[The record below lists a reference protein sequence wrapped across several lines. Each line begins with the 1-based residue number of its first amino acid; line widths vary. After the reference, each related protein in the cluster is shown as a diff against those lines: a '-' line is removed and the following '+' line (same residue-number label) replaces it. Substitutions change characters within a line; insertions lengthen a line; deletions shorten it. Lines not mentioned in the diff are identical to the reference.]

1 MYDAAAFV
9 HQLNQWRRGTK
20 SREDALND
28 YQAEVVERT
37 HEAVL
42 LSRFACLEC
51 HDLDNLRDDSK
62 VFQVSGFNAR
72 VKEERAAF
80 DLTPGMPNVADPVV
94 AASVGGNLVAPVV
107 AAPVGA

>member
-1 MYDAAAFV
+1 MKTRQEAFRDF
-9 HQLNQWRRGTK
+9 Q
-20 SREDALND
+20 S
-28 YQAEVVERT
+28 EVVERT

-72 VKEERAAF
+72 VKEEREVF
-80 DLTPGMPNVADPVV
+80 DLSPDPASSVV
-94 AASVGGNLVAPVV
+94 ATSA
-107 AAPVGA
+107 

>member
-9 HQLNQWRRGTK
+9 HQLNLWRKGMKTRQEAFRDFQ
-20 SREDALND
+20 S
-28 YQAEVVERT
+28 EVVERT

-72 VKEERAAF
+72 VKEEREVF
-80 DLTPGMPNVADPVV
+80 DLSPDPASSVV
-94 AASVGGNLVAPVV
+94 ATSA
-107 AAPVGA
+107 

>member
-9 HQLNQWRRGTK
+9 HQLNLWRKGLK
-20 SREDALND
+20 SRQDAFKD
-28 YQAEVVERT
+28 FQAEVVERT

-51 HDLDNLRDDSK
+51 HDLENLGDDSK

-72 VKEERAAF
+72 VKEEREVF
-80 DLTPGMPNVADPVV
+80 DLSPESAVQVV
-94 AASVGGNLVAPVV
+94 ATSA
-107 AAPVGA
+107 

>member
-9 HQLNQWRRGTK
+9 HQLNMWRKGSK
-20 SREDALND
+20 SREEAFRDF
-28 YQAEVVERT
+28 QAEVVERT

-51 HDLDNLRDDSK
+51 HDLDSLRDDSK

-72 VKEERAAF
+72 VKEERAVF
-80 DLTPGMPNVADPVV
+80 DLSPEPASLVV
-94 AASVGGNLVAPVV
+94 SIQA
-107 AAPVGA
+107 